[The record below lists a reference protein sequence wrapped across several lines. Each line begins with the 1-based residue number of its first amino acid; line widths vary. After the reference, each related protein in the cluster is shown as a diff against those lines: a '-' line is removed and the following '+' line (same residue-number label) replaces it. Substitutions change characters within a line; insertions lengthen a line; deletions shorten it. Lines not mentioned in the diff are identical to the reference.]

1 MRADEW
7 ICSPATITSPV
18 MTLKDAVAIHMKLC
32 TARQT
37 SWQKLRAEW
46 VLLMRQTQHA
56 RVRKLSQQEAM
67 EYADLCHYKL
77 LKRRLKQAVAST
89 ICVLRCRRH
98 LKNMAAK
105 VEARKCNQ
113 AKREQAAQRI

>member
-7 ICSPATITSPV
+7 ICRPATITSPV
-18 MTLKDAVAIHMKLC
+18 MTLKDAVAMHMKLC
-32 TARQT
+32 AARQT

-67 EYADLCHYKL
+67 EYADLCHHEL

-89 ICVLRCRRH
+89 VRVLRCRRH
-98 LKNMAAK
+98 VKVMEAK
-105 VEARKCNQ
+105 AEARKCKQ
-113 AKREQAAQRI
+113 AKRQQAA